1 MTVHTKL
8 SDPEYRA
15 LPQISQSSLSN
26 YVSYDVWGTRTTN
39 LLTYKYPKPQEER
52 FSKDTLDQMFIGRV
66 VDEALTEWKILTRT
80 EDSYGDYTIVS
91 KRMGKNEKEILAST
105 ADEIES
111 LYTSITRIPEI
122 MEVIAGSEKQLVL
135 TDDTLLSLPIKGKL
149 DLLNVKT
156 KTLIDLKTSGKTIA
170 DFEREFIF
178 QKAIS
183 PYHRYTRQLAFYRL
197 LARQNGYEIEYVQ
210 IIFAGSDGVKVYGI
224 PLTLLDRVEKMIIA
238 DIDDLANALSENR
251 VVTDYLDIPQTA
263 TPTPAQVADFTGF

>member
-1 MTVHTKL
+1 MTIHTQL
-8 SDPEYRA
+8 PDPQYRA
-15 LPQISQSSLSN
+15 LPQVAQSSLSN
-26 YVSYDVWGTRTTN
+26 FVSYDVWGQRKTN

-52 FSKDTLDQMFIGRV
+52 FSKATIDQMFIGRV
-66 VDEALTEWKILTRT
+66 VDEALTEGKILTRT
-80 EDSYGDYTIVS
+80 EDSFGDYTIVS
-91 KRMGKNEKEILAST
+91 KRMGKNEKEILSST

-156 KTLIDLKTSGKTIA
+156 KTLIDLKTSGKTID
-170 DFEREFIF
+170 DFEKEFIF
-178 QKAIS
+178 RNSIS
-183 PYHRYTRQLAFYRL
+183 LYHRYTRQLAFYRL
-197 LARQNGYEIEYVQ
+197 LCRQNGYEIEHVQ

-224 PLTLLDRVEKMIIA
+224 PLTLLDRAESMIIA

-251 VVTDYLDIPQTA
+251 VVTDYLDVPQSSA
-263 TPTPAQVADFTGF
+263 TPTPTSEFTGF